1 MRVLVAE
8 DDRVVSTLIVGMLRG
23 RGHEPVPVFDAMQ
36 VLMFAMRAPQPE
48 VIVLDINMPGG
59 TGVDALK
66 KLKRSVRTTTIPVI
80 VLSGSEDAA
89 MPATVVE
96 LGAVEFLPKPV
107 DRDALLAAMERA
119 AQG

>member
-8 DDRVVSTLIVGMLRG
+8 DDRVVSRLIIGMLRG
-23 RGHEPVPVFDAMQ
+23 RGHEPTPVYDAMQ
-36 VLMFAMRAPQPE
+36 VLMYAMRAPQPE

-119 AQG
+119 ASA

>member
-8 DDRVVSTLIVGMLRG
+8 DDLVVSRLIVGMLRG
-23 RGHEPVPVFDAMQ
+23 RGHEPTPVYDAMQ

-59 TGVDALK
+59 TGVDALR
-66 KLKRSVRTTTIPVI
+66 KLKRSVRTATIPVI
-80 VLSGSEDAA
+80 VLSGSEDTE
-89 MPATVVE
+89 MPSTVLA
-96 LGAVEFLPKPV
+96 LGAAEFLSKPV
-107 DRDALLAAMERA
+107 DREALLAAMERA